1 MYRKLFRMFLMG
13 TFVLL
18 ASCVDDTYDLA
29 NKELVTDVKIEGN
42 KLALPLGNLRAI
54 MLDSLLSVEDID
66 ILEQTDGVYSINISD
81 SVPFDVEID
90 PITLSIPSQKYSTE
104 INFVEV
110 DITEVEIKGMTPQ
123 PAVFNVPSV
132 SLDDLNEN
140 LPNLSSSVTASLVN
154 DELKTLFETVKDM
167 VGPMYFTPK
176 YTFDSNRDK
185 FTVSDTVSCKMTY
198 ELPEQIKSLSTIKLA
213 NRKDEEGTSTG
224 SLIQFNVR
232 HPEVLNGVDK
242 TLSFSVEFPES
253 FRISLDKTAKDIDNY
268 VLDNDHKLTV
278 TGLLAEGNLT
288 TIQFYMD
295 ELTGLEN
302 YIDEANGTLCMD
314 EFIKYSVEYKLDGE
328 ITLSEKTE
336 LEEFEFSVDMNL
348 PLGFSDIVGE
358 TNDIAIDF
366 EPIHMDFHAHFD
378 NLQYIDRIDSI
389 LFDAKNSVLI
399 FDTDM
404 AGGFSPFFLKE
415 GYGLKLSFPEELVI
429 DEALSVY
436 PTKEDEQPKIKYRVD
451 EHAFYIYDLEAL
463 AHSHWELALDRMILE
478 KPVIDGVFDIDVVAE
493 ITAINPSSETTNS
506 LVLAGAKLESLT
518 ATLKS
523 LQQKNANFSMDDSHL
538 SINDAIVHTEKII
551 APLDTHAEFALNEKV
566 PSEIGRI
573 ESIGFVDNVPVTLA
587 IDIDGLEQLETN
599 VNLDLHV
606 ALPSFLKLSSNSSE
620 VQVLEDSLLVKA
632 VYNPSGN
639 KPLEINLQ
647 CYGLDFMSKDF
658 NGKGLMP
665 KDSTDGNSYLAYQD
679 EIVVVGDAY
688 IDGMEFHSQVLESM
702 EDITVNVAINIGDIE
717 VKDFNGLYRG
727 EFDKIEENIELD
739 LGEGLDFLK
748 DEKNSITLAE
758 PQILIAFENTIGVP
772 VNIDLQLSGKD
783 ENGAV
788 IESSVISNVFH
799 IEAAEYDAS
808 SGNIIPRQTKLF
820 ITSDTSKVSKQGYQ
834 NVEIPNLARLLER
847 LPNSISLSVLPVVD
861 QDVTHHVDLS
871 QPLRFK
877 GDYSVI
883 IPLKFEEFCMC
894 YTDTIEGLQVS
905 LGEVMDI
912 FSNISLQAKMNVKN
926 TVPVGLSL
934 SVKALDD
941 KNNVIKDIE
950 IDPLKLSAGNGASIL
965 EVAEGEKVQFAIKS
979 KTGDLSRLDKLA
991 FTLDAYTDQ
1000 TEGGVAL
1007 KGDQGIQ
1014 ISNIVLE
1021 ISGDI
1026 ATELSGK

>member
-1 MYRKLFRMFLMG
+1 MWGRKIGALLIGALFVFC
-13 TFVLL
+13 
-18 ASCVDDTYDLA
+18 SCVDDTYDLS
-29 NKELVTDVKIEGN
+29 KKDLSLDMKIEGN
-42 KLALPLGNLRAI
+42 RIALPLGSLRPI
-54 MLDSLLSVEDID
+54 VLDSLLSVENID

-90 PITLSIPSQKYSTE
+90 PITLSIPSQKYSSE

-110 DITEVEIKGMTPQ
+110 DITEVDIKGVTPQ

-140 LPNLSSSVTASLVN
+140 LPDLSSSVTASLVN
-154 DELKTLFETVKDM
+154 DELKTLLETVKNM
-167 VGPMYFTPK
+167 VGETSFTHK
-176 YTFDSNRDK
+176 YSFNPNRDK
-185 FTVSDTVSCKMTY
+185 FTVSDTVSCEMSY
-198 ELPEQIKSLSTIKLA
+198 ELPEQVKSLSTIKLA
-213 NRKDEEGTSTG
+213 NRKDGENSLTG

-242 TLSFSVEFPES
+242 TLSFSVELPES
-253 FRISLDKTAKDIDNY
+253 FRISLDKTAKGIDNY

-278 TGLLAEGNLT
+278 AGLLAGGNLT

-295 ELTGLEN
+295 ELTGLEE
-302 YIDEANGTLCMD
+302 YIDDAKGTLSMD
-314 EFIKYSVEYKLDGE
+314 EIIKYSVEYKLDGE

-348 PLGFSDIVGE
+348 PLGFRDVVGE
-358 TNDIAIDF
+358 TNDIAVDF

-415 GYGLKLSFPEELVI
+415 GYGLKLSFPDELVI

-436 PTKEDEQPKIKYRVD
+436 PTKEDEQPKIKYIAN

-478 KPVIDGVFDIDVVAE
+478 KPVVDGVFDIDAVAE
-493 ITAINPSSETTNS
+493 ITAVDPSSETTNS
-506 LVLAGAKLESLT
+506 LVLAGANLESLT
-518 ATLKS
+518 TTLKS
-523 LQQKNANFSMDDSHL
+523 LQQKNANFSMNDSHL

-573 ESIGFVDNVPVTLA
+573 ESIGFVDNVPVTLLV
-587 IDIDGLEQLETN
+587 DIDGLEQLETN
-599 VNLDLHV
+599 VYLDLHA
-606 ALPSFLKLSSNSSE
+606 ALPSFLKLTGNSSE
-620 VQVLEDSLLVKA
+620 VQVLGDSLLIKA
-632 VYNPSGN
+632 VYDPSAN
-639 KPLEINLQ
+639 APLEINLQ
-647 CYGLDFMSKDF
+647 CDGLDFMGEDF

-702 EDITVNVAINIGDIE
+702 EDITINVAINIGDIE

-727 EFDKIEENIELD
+727 EFDKIEENLELD
-739 LGEGLDFLK
+739 LGEELDFLK

-758 PQILIAFENTIGVP
+758 PQILIAFENAIGVP
-772 VNIDLQLSGKD
+772 VDIDLQLSGKD

-808 SGNIIPRQTKLF
+808 SGSIIPRQAKLF

-847 LPNSISLSVLPVVD
+847 LPSSISLSVLPVVD
-861 QDVTHHVDLS
+861 QNVTHHVDLS

-883 IPLKFEEFCMC
+883 IPLKFEEFYMC

-934 SVKALDD
+934 GVKALDD
-941 KNNVIKDIE
+941 KNNVIEDIE
-950 IDPLKLSAGNGASIL
+950 VDSLKLSAGNGSSIL
-965 EVAEGEKVQFAIKS
+965 EATEGEKVQFAIKS

-1021 ISGDI
+1021 VSGDI

>member
-13 TFVLL
+13 TIVLL

-66 ILEQTDGVYSINISD
+66 VLEKTDGVYSINISD
-81 SVPFDVEID
+81 SVPFEVAID
-90 PITLSIPSQKYSTE
+90 PITLSIPSQKYSSA
-104 INFVEV
+104 IDFVEV
-110 DITEVEIKGMTPQ
+110 DITEVDIKGMTPQ

-140 LPNLSSSVTASLVN
+140 LPNLSSSVTGSLVN
-154 DELKTLFETVKDM
+154 DELKTLFETVKNM
-167 VGPMYFTPK
+167 VGQAK
-176 YTFDSNRDK
+176 YTFKPDRDK
-185 FTVSDTVSCKMTY
+185 FTISDAVPCKMVY
-198 ELPEQIKSLSTIKLA
+198 ELPQQIKSLSTIKLA
-213 NRKDEEGTSTG
+213 NRKDGENSSTG

-242 TLSFSVEFPES
+242 TLTFSVEFPES

-268 VLDNDHKLTV
+268 LKDNDHKLTV

-295 ELTGLEN
+295 ELTGLEE
-302 YIDEANGTLCMD
+302 YIDETKGTLSMD

-328 ITLSEKTE
+328 ITLSEKTK

-348 PLGFSDIVGE
+348 PLGFRDIVGE

-415 GYGLKLSFPEELVI
+415 GYGLKLSFPDELVI
-429 DEALSVY
+429 DETLSVY
-436 PTKEDEQPKIKYRVD
+436 PTKDDKQPKIEYRAG

-463 AHSHWELALDRMILE
+463 AHSHWELALDRMVLK
-478 KPVIDGVFDIDVVAE
+478 KPVVNGVFDIDVAAE
-493 ITAINPSSETTNS
+493 ITAVAPSSETTNS

-523 LQQKNANFSMDDSHL
+523 LQQKDANFSMNDSHL
-538 SINDAIVHTEKII
+538 TINDAIVHTEKII
-551 APLDTHAEFALNEKV
+551 APLDTHAEFTLNEKV

-587 IDIDGLEQLETN
+587 IDIDGLEQLGTN
-599 VNLDLHV
+599 VNLNLHA

-632 VYNPSGN
+632 VYNPSAGE
-639 KPLEINLQ
+639 PLEINLL
-647 CYGLDFMSKDF
+647 CNGLDFMGKDF

-702 EDITVNVAINIGDIE
+702 EDIVVNVAINIGNIE

-739 LGEGLDFLK
+739 FGEGLDFLK

-772 VNIDLQLSGKD
+772 VDIDLQLSGKD
-783 ENGAV
+783 ENGVV
-788 IESSVISNVFH
+788 IESSLISNVFH
-799 IEAAEYDAS
+799 IEPAEYDAS
-808 SGNIIPRQTKLF
+808 SGSIIPRQTKLF
-820 ITSDTSKVSKQGYQ
+820 ITSDTSKVSMQGYQ

-847 LPNSISLSVLPVVD
+847 LPSSLSLSVLPVVD
-861 QDVTHHVDLS
+861 QNVAHHVDLS
-871 QPLRFK
+871 QPHRFK

-883 IPLKFEEFCMC
+883 IPLKFEEFYMC

-905 LGEVMDI
+905 LDEVMDI

-934 SVKALDD
+934 GVKALDD
-941 KNNVIKDIE
+941 KNNVIEDIE
-950 IDPLKLSAGNGASIL
+950 IDSLKLSAGNGSSIL
-965 EVAEGEKVQFAIKS
+965 EAAEGEKVQFAIKS

-1021 ISGDI
+1021 VSGDI